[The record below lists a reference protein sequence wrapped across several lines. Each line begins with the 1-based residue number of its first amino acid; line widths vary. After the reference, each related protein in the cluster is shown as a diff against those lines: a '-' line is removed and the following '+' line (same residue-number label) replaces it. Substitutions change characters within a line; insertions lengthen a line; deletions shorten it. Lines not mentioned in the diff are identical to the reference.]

1 MLMTEST
8 RGYAAVAST
17 PTTRKVVLLLPEV
30 AESDAI
36 TSPEKDINMLMLAAR
51 TLLLVA
57 AAFTLAGYV
66 TSDTAMATY
75 SSMVISAESTRWA

>member
-1 MLMTEST
+1 MTEST

-17 PTTRKVVLLLPEV
+17 PTTRKLVLLLPEV

-36 TSPEKDINMLMLAAR
+36 TSPEKDISMLMSAAR

-57 AAFTLAGYV
+57 ACLMLAGYV
-66 TSDTAMATY
+66 ASDTAMATY
-75 SSMVISAESTRWA
+75 SSMVTSAERPRWA